1 VIGSGFTRGGIG
13 LSLAENG
20 SAESNHRTR
29 TCRILEKAPAIDW
42 LAVKFI
48 L

>member
-1 VIGSGFTRGGIG
+1 MGLGFTGGGIM

-29 TCRILEKAPAIDW
+29 TCRILEKSPAIDRS
-42 LAVKFI
+42 AGKFV